1 MQISSIFVQKI
12 IIVRTESLT
21 FASIF
26 AQISSIFVMILM
38 LQTRSRR
45 TTPRTVTYSGRSF
58 WSFSTK
64 LVLLLLLDLNQYA
77 TVFNSE
83 HARTIFYWFC
93 THLSHVEIW
102 YAQFDN
108 LNIRDNI
115 SDENTRRNVLRM
127 SVTLVEIELEPK
139 QIALVKSL
147 LRSCNYSGMIRV
159 SDHTSAACFRSKLMV
174 TQAVHPNHKAS

>member
-1 MQISSIFVQKI
+1 MTAIKMHIISLKLNIAGTKIPFRATSIRPLEYTAPTKIPRLATI

-26 AQISSIFVMILM
+26 AQISAIFVMILM

-45 TTPRTVTYSGRSF
+45 TTPRTVIYSGRSF

-83 HARTIFYWFC
+83 HARTIFYWYC

-115 SDENTRRNVLRM
+115 SDESTRLNALRM
-127 SVTLVEIELEPK
+127 SVTLVETELEVNLGAP
-139 QIALVKSL
+139 V
-147 LRSCNYSGMIRV
+147 
-159 SDHTSAACFRSKLMV
+159 
-174 TQAVHPNHKAS
+174 